1 MITEH
6 IIKVQNKKTVSLDRL
21 IKGLKLFQ
29 KSLKELGHNTKNIPV
44 FIGNVTDD
52 FNDIN
57 KYKELDRII
66 MARVDFKET
75 KHIAVLKGV

>member
-6 IIKVQNKKTVSLDRL
+6 VIKVQNKKTVSLDRL

-29 KSLKELGHNTKNIPV
+29 KGLKELGYNTNNIPV

>member
-1 MITEH
+1 MI
-6 IIKVQNKKTVSLDRL
+6 
-21 IKGLKLFQ
+21 LKF
-29 KSLKELGHNTKNIPV
+29 K
-44 FIGNVTDD
+44 NVTDD